1 MAGTSLLYI
10 LLLRATLLGVL
21 SGASAMFAAVPVLA
35 VQPKFRHRPRPVSR
49 PNLRR
54 SWRMHHLVVARGNLQ
69 RGAERLESPAGL
81 VLGDAP
87 RRVGKRGSSPRV
99 KSRGHLQDL

>member
-10 LLLRATLLGVL
+10 LLLRATLTGVL

-54 SWRMHHLVVARGNLQ
+54 SWRMHHLGAAGAEH
-69 RGAERLESPAGL
+69 RGADGDRGGPGRAGTARDPHHVRRGARALRSRLPEA
-81 VLGDAP
+81 
-87 RRVGKRGSSPRV
+87 
-99 KSRGHLQDL
+99 